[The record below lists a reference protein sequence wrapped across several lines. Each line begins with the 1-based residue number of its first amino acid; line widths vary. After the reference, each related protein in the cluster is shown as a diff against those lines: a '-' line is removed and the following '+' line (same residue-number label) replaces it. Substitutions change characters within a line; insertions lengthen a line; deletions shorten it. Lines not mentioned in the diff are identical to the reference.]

1 MIESG
6 DFEGAIA
13 EFEMLG
19 SYEDAKQ
26 RAEDTITELANKTA
40 YEEAEELLAKGD
52 YTGAIHAFAKLK
64 DYKDAAARRKRDSR
78 TAI

>member
-19 SYEDAKQ
+19 LYEDAKQ
-26 RAEDTITELANKTA
+26 RAEDTITELANKN
-40 YEEAEELLAKGD
+40 GV
-52 YTGAIHAFAKLK
+52 
-64 DYKDAAARRKRDSR
+64 
-78 TAI
+78 